1 MYDDVVPSPE
11 RDGVDQV
18 QPTDEDLETM
28 DMATVKTSESESEE
42 PLPPPPHYITPTQT
56 V

>member
-1 MYDDVVPSPE
+1 MYDDVPSPE